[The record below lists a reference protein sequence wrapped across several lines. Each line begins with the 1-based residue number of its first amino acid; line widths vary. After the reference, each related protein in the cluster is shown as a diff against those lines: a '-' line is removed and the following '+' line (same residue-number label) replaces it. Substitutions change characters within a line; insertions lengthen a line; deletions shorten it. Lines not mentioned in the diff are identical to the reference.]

1 VILENGRFVIDDF
14 VALDGATPLSRLSNG
29 YSQCKGV
36 SGLTPRLTENSE
48 CYYWVLFKF
57 SWQLKSKGPD

>member
-29 YSQCKGV
+29 YSQCKVV
-36 SGLTPRLTENSE
+36 SGLTPRLTENSG
-48 CYYWVLFKF
+48 VL
-57 SWQLKSKGPD
+57 LLGVV